1 MPKRKIRSHGQLPAG
16 WTWRDGRPRW
26 KASPTLRKAGWRDR
40 DLKDGAGQW
49 LTEGPS
55 IDAARAIV
63 AGVTAWREGEPV
75 PAALAA
81 IAPQGATAK
90 GRGPKGS
97 PDPRSIGTLLDAYL
111 ASREFT
117 RKIGERTR
125 PEYRSKLKR
134 LVDILSGYA
143 FPPERDAPAADVS
156 AYQEAIAETRALSVD
171 VLMPPAFGE
180 PGEPLLKTAYWL
192 MRDKVGHHMA
202 NGVMAVAS
210 AWLEWCV
217 TERRAIHVNPARLVS
232 REETEGRIRPGT
244 VEELQALIAAAQALG
259 WVSIADSIILGVDL
273 SWNQNDRLNLTW
285 SMISAEGRCKKS
297 RRKTGRMMETPLLE
311 TLGKPRLAAIRA
323 RQVEATRRRLG
334 VGADT
339 AILPNQLP
347 THVLLCEGTGAL
359 WEPSYYR
366 RRFREVRALAVAGDP
381 ARGLEPCPSVA
392 DLTDQDLRDTA
403 VTFAYEAGLDEQE
416 IASRTG
422 HSLKRIRDILDKHY
436 GEITRAVGDR
446 GAKKLN
452 DWMAGQ
458 GISL

>member
-40 DLKDGAGQW
+40 DLKDGAGLW
-49 LTEGPS
+49 LARGPS
-55 IDAARAIV
+55 IEAAEAIV
-63 AGVTAWREGEPV
+63 AGVAAWREGEPV

-81 IAPQGATAK
+81 VAPQGATEK

-97 PDPRSIGTLLDAYL
+97 PDPRSIGVLLDAYL
-111 ASREFT
+111 DSREFK
-117 RKIGERTR
+117 RRIGERTQ

-134 LVDILSGYA
+134 LVDVLSGWPI
-143 FPPERDAPAADVS
+143 PPEKDQPAA
-156 AYQEAIAETRALSVD
+156 AYLEAVADTRAATVD
-171 VLMPPAFGE
+171 VLLPPAFGE
-180 PGEPLLKTAYWL
+180 PGEALLKTAYWL
-192 MRDKVGHHMA
+192 LRDKVGHHMA
-202 NGVMAVAS
+202 NGVLAVAS

-217 TERRAIHVNPARLVS
+217 TERRAIHINPARLVS

-259 WVSIADSIILGVDL
+259 WISIADSIILGVDL

-285 SMISAEGRCKKS
+285 AMISPEGRCKKI
-297 RRKTGRMMETPLLE
+297 RRKTGRMMETPLLDS
-311 TLGKPRLAAIRA
+311 LGKPRLAAIAA
-323 RQVEATRRRLG
+323 RQRAAKGEG
-334 VGADT
+334 VT
-339 AILPNQLP
+339 ALLKGP
-347 THVLLCEGTGAL
+347 VLLCEGTGAL

-452 DWMAGQ
+452 DWMAAKGVT
-458 GISL
+458 L